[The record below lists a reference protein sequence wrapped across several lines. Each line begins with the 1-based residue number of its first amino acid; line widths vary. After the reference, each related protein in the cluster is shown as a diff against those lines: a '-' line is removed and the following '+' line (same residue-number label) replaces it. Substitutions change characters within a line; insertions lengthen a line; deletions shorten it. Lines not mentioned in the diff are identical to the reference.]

1 MGICT
6 DIMHKFVKQEISRIY
21 SSFDGWKMTQ
31 RKNGNSYE
39 TIFVITRMNQGTREI
54 VKLLVS
60 FKKVITLDMLE
71 ELTYPEKVTDGMTPR
86 RSYALMVPANAD
98 ISAIP
103 KDLTVMTM
111 TSFAFEGKELIWV
124 NKPARKTKKVVQN
137 SSATPSGKKLIPVDP
152 VTETGVSDPVH
163 LNKKNPRI
171 ASIEISKSP
180 GLP

>member
-71 ELTYPEKVTDGMTPR
+71 ELTYPEKVTDGMPPR
-86 RSYALMVPANAD
+86 RYYALMVPANAD

-124 NKPARKTKKVVQN
+124 NKPARKTKKVVKN
-137 SSATPSGKKLIPVDP
+137 SSTNPSGEKLIPVDS
-152 VTETGVSDPVH
+152 VAETGVSGQVH
-163 LNKKNPRI
+163 FNQENPRT
-171 ASIEISKSP
+171 AKIEISKS
-180 GLP
+180 L